1 MSLGIKM
8 INGDAVVNEDMEMV
22 DGDEML
28 RQTVELVLSTFKGE
42 WAFDPGEGIDREAV
56 LTKNYDED
64 EIRGTIEDAVLRIN
78 NTLAVTD
85 FVLTVDTHRHASI
98 SFKILKPEGEA
109 LEVAYT
115 YGD

>member
-8 INGDAVVNEDMEMV
+8 VNGDAVVTNTLEMV
-22 DGDEML
+22 EGDEML

-42 WAFDPGEGIDREAV
+42 WAFDPGEGIDREAI
-56 LTKNYDED
+56 LTKKYDEE

-85 FVLTVDTHRHASI
+85 FEMTVDAYRHASI
-98 SFKILKPEGEA
+98 AFKILKPGGDTV
-109 LEVAYT
+109 EVAYT